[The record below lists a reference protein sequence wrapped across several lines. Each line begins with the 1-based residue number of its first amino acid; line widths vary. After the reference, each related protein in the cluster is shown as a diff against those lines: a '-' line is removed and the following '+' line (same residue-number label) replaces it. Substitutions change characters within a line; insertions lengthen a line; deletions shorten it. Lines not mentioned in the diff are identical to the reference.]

1 MTSQC
6 NIPRTILL
14 LRLLWRC
21 VFCIF
26 SVVVGNVVLLSVP
39 QAREA
44 LNVTLT
50 ETRLIS
56 LGTLFFVLAVL
67 YWATT
72 TWLVARLLLSRN
84 FQNDSLGAPNGEPF
98 VDWVAA
104 VLPRVLALAATLPI
118 TILTLQAN
126 LPLGCLVGGTSAVFL
141 LLLVMRT
148 RFGEV
153 TEGHSYGAFGYL
165 GPVSRQAVLGLV
177 ALSFTLLA
185 GLWDV
190 LAGRVMAA
198 VWLASAISLLIWDA
212 SRYWF
217 PLECAR
223 TKQEKTA
230 LEEISQALN
239 KETRERWGTFGI
251 SFVTG
256 ALMLAMMVIEPDEI
270 ALARMLTSPAL
281 LLFAMGSWT
290 IFGGFILSYLPM
302 SKRKPWITLAPWLPL
317 LLFGVGSLYET
328 HWVAQRESPPAADWR
343 EKRMSS
349 TQRFE
354 AWIRQVPPGDPVY
367 MVASAGGASRAG
379 YWSGSVLARMDDE
392 ARHQGRRFGE
402 NVFAISSISGGSLGA
417 AAFVADMAQFADT
430 ERGCPLSQPPALPAP
445 AEAWEC
451 RFLRVTRFLEGDFLA
466 PVIARMLFPDLF
478 SRFSPLPLPEVLSRE
493 ADRSLGLER
502 SWATDWQQQLG
513 RFAPAVSWRLP
524 LTAMYNLAEP
534 ADASPRLPTLLLNT
548 VRLEDGQRFI
558 QSNVKTNLPGV
569 VDLLDPAYDTRRLS
583 LAEAVHNSARF
594 PYVSPGGMI
603 QGARDGDKGGQTKGP
618 KLGRLGDGGYYES
631 SGTATLAD
639 LLEDMLKNNLL
650 RRQPGSDRLWA
661 CREGWPKADHA
672 PTCTVKPSPVVAVI
686 LDNEPS
692 VYPDNYLRDLD
703 GKQFTLQP
711 GVAAGSMLLPE
722 VLGPVFGGLSTRTNL
737 SALSQQRMSIL
748 VGGEPSA
755 LIELRLPVWRLTNDE
770 GVDGE
775 ACDGH
780 DAQPSMNWRL
790 DACSLQRLGRA
801 SARDV
806 PFGAYTT
813 LAEKALAA
821 NLARLRGLIAT
832 SVTHADTG
840 QAARRP

>member
-6 NIPRTILL
+6 DIPRTILL

-26 SVVVGNVVLLSVP
+26 AVVVGNVVLLSVP

-50 ETRLIS
+50 ETRLFTW
-56 LGTLFFVLAVL
+56 GTLFFLLAVL

-72 TWLVARLLLSRN
+72 AWLVARLLLSRN

-141 LLLVMRT
+141 LFLVMRT

-177 ALSFTLLA
+177 AFSFTLLA

-217 PLECAR
+217 PLECAE
-223 TKQEKTA
+223 TKQQKTA
-230 LEEISQALN
+230 LEEISQGLN
-239 KETRERWGTFGI
+239 KEARERWGTFAI
-251 SFVTG
+251 SFVIG
-256 ALMLAMMVIEPDEI
+256 ALMLAVMVIEPDEI

-281 LLFAMGSWT
+281 LLFALGSWT
-290 IFGGFILSYLPM
+290 IFGGFVLSYLPM

-367 MVASAGGASRAG
+367 MVASVGGASRAAL
-379 YWSGSVLARMDDE
+379 WTGSLLTRMDDE
-392 ARHQGRRFGE
+392 ARYQGRRFGE
-402 NVFAISSISGGSLGA
+402 NLFAISSISGGSLGA
-417 AAFVADMAQFADT
+417 AAFVADMAQFADA
-430 ERGCPLSQPPALPAP
+430 ERGCALLQTPVP
-445 AEAWEC
+445 AEASEC
-451 RFLRVTRFLEGDFLA
+451 RFRRVTQFLKGDFLA
-466 PVIARMLFPDLF
+466 PVVGRMLFPDLF
-478 SRFSPLPLPEVLSRE
+478 VRFSPFPLPAAVTSE

-502 SWATDWQQQLG
+502 SWAKDWEQQFG
-513 RFAPAVSWRLP
+513 GFPPAVSWRRP
-524 LTAMYNLAEP
+524 LTTMYDQAER
-534 ADASPRLPTLLLNT
+534 ADMPPRLPTLLLNT
-548 VRLEDGQRFI
+548 VRLEDGQRLM

-569 VDLLDPAYDTRRLS
+569 VDLLDPAYDTQRLS

-603 QGARDGDKGGQTKGP
+603 LGAVGEGDAGQTKGP

-631 SGTATLAD
+631 SGAATLAD
-639 LLEDMLKNNLL
+639 LLDEMLKNNLL
-650 RRQPGSDRLWA
+650 RRLPGRDRLWA
-661 CREGWPKADHA
+661 CGAGWRMGDQ
-672 PTCTVKPSPVVAVI
+672 PTCAVKPSPVVAII
-686 LDNEPS
+686 LDSEPS
-692 VYPDNYLRDLD
+692 VYPDNYVRDMD
-703 GKQFTLQP
+703 GKPVTMQP
-711 GVAAGSMLLPE
+711 GVAVGSMPLPE

-737 SALSQQRMSIL
+737 SILSQRRLSSL
-748 VGGEPSA
+748 VGTEPSA
-755 LIELRLPVWRLTNDE
+755 FIELRVPLWRLTDDE
-770 GVDGE
+770 GVAGDV
-775 ACDGH
+775 CDGH
-780 DAQPSMNWRL
+780 RAQPSMNWKL
-790 DACSLQRLGRA
+790 GACSLQRLERA
-801 SARDV
+801 SARDAL
-806 PFGAYTT
+806 FGAHPT
-813 LAEKALAA
+813 LAESALTG
-821 NLARLRGLIAT
+821 NLARLRGLIET
-832 SVTHADTG
+832 SASHLATG
-840 QAARRP
+840 QPARRP